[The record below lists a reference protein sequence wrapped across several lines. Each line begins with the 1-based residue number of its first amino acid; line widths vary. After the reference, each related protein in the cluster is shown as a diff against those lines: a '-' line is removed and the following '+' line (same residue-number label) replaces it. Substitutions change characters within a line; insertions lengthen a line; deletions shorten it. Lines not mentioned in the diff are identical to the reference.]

1 MTSGSQDNSGNSAV
15 SAAAA
20 AVAVAAAAAAAA
32 GTPISNS
39 THWSTEETKL
49 LIKTWGEHRD
59 EFAEIKRNLSVW
71 NKVLERLLTAGF
83 FRTVEQ
89 CRNRWKFLETKY
101 RTAFR
106 EIDEKGRTT
115 WEFFEDM
122 DVAKRGIDS
131 PQLSDYKPPKRYALD
146 VSPSSQKARR
156 LSPMGAPENA
166 PPLFTDSLGRMHL
179 PPIRASSNT
188 PTSFSHAPGSQ
199 RESSP
204 LLHPSYRPQPPHLHS
219 QKQQQQHQQQ
229 MAAPPMQG
237 GAPLGRHPS
246 SMPAAPQPAARS
258 MHPYAHASRTLPFH
272 STPPSRSIP
281 ASMRTSYAP
290 PPYQLHRHVRTSSA
304 DDMRPEYTH
313 DAYPPPRNMPDDM
326 YIRPARPHSDVA
338 AATFAATDDPRDRD
352 HLSAPKRS
360 RPMHRNSLPSTD
372 HTLDDSAMP
381 VLPPGI
387 DRVELTGTVRRTD
400 LLEFLRELSKLRE
413 HRETIRIEERKRYEE
428 LCSTEEWRF
437 HEFQMSL
444 VNMAQSSLAP
454 HAVDSDGGGDIN
466 EGSPCESKMH
476 RHAASSVA
484 SSSSPKGPSI
494 STARGMPFVAEPT
507 EDYTQATSGGS
518 RASNYSPAAAAVAA
532 GPATGG
538 GASEEGEVIDDE
550 VVMRSRIRTPPSS
563 FSTAHLS
570 AAIARAGTRS
580 TLRRTGSS
588 DAEMESNNRHISSTS
603 SSPLEVR
610 PTKA

>member
-1 MTSGSQDNSGNSAV
+1 MTSGSQDASGNSAV
-15 SAAAA
+15 SAAAAA

-101 RTAFR
+101 RTAFK

-122 DVAKRGIDS
+122 DMAKRGIDS
-131 PQLSDYKPPKRYALD
+131 PQLSDHKPSKRYALD
-146 VSPSSQKARR
+146 GSPSSQKARR
-156 LSPMGAPENA
+156 LSPMGASEHA

-188 PTSFSHAPGSQ
+188 STSFSHAPGSQ
-199 RESSP
+199 REPSP

-219 QKQQQQHQQQ
+219 QQQQQQQQ
-229 MAAPPMQG
+229 MPAPPMQG
-237 GAPLGRHPS
+237 GAPLGRQPS
-246 SMPAAPQPAARS
+246 AMPAAPRSPARP
-258 MHPYAHASRTLPFH
+258 MHPYAAHAARTLPFH

-281 ASMRTSYAP
+281 ASLRTSYAP
-290 PPYQLHRHVRTSSA
+290 PPHQLHRHVRTSSA
-304 DDMRPEYTH
+304 DGMRPEYTH
-313 DAYPPPRNMPDDM
+313 DACPPPRTMPEDM
-326 YIRPARPHSDVA
+326 YVRPIRPHSDA
-338 AATFAATDDPRDRD
+338 AAAAFAAIDDPHDRD
-352 HLSAPKRS
+352 HFSARKRN
-360 RPMHRNSLPSTD
+360 RPMHRNSLTSTD
-372 HTLDDSAMP
+372 HTLDDSSMP

-387 DRVELTGTVRRTD
+387 DRVELAGTVRRAD

-413 HRETIRIEERKRYEE
+413 HREAIRIEERKRYEE

-454 HAVDSDGGGDIN
+454 HAVDSDSGDDIN
-466 EGSPCESKMH
+466 KASPCESKIH

-484 SSSSPKGPSI
+484 SSLSPRGPST

-507 EDYTQATSGGS
+507 GDYTQATSSAS
-518 RASNYSPAAAAVAA
+518 RASNHSAAAAAA
-532 GPATGG
+532 GG
-538 GASEEGEVIDDE
+538 GASEEGEAIDDE
-550 VVMRSRIRTPPSS
+550 LVIRSRIRTPPSS

-570 AAIARAGTRS
+570 AAIARAGARS

-588 DAEMESNNRHISSTS
+588 DAEMGSNNRHISSTS